1 MKLNPFK
8 SLSLILNKLS
18 LGIVGVAI
26 SLWMQASAV
35 AASPQVFRSVQMFG
49 NKILVSTVKLK
60 ISDPEKFITST
71 SVENVEG
78 PHGEWSICRVISA
91 VEIGTV
97 DASFRVV
104 DLAETTQEERAIEE
118 QALFLNLMRD
128 DASDPNC
135 LTSHT
140 VAFSGTASSGFLIN
154 EFFGNRFGRPESS
167 LQVALEISLKN
178 VSVAVNGKGLLSA
191 QLSTEQLYGLKISG
205 ITAFYYVGAGDIS
218 QLPTLKSEESP
229 KLQFQEVPTSMAY

>member
-8 SLSLILNKLS
+8 SLGLLSKTLN
-18 LGIVGVAI
+18 LGVVGVVI

-49 NKILVSTVKLK
+49 NKVLVSTVKLK
-60 ISDPEKFITST
+60 LSSPEKFVTST
-71 SVENVEG
+71 SVEKVVG

-91 VEIGTV
+91 VEIGSV
-97 DASFRVV
+97 EASFRVL
-104 DLAETTQEERAIEE
+104 DLAETTQEERAIDE
-118 QALFLNLMRD
+118 QALILNLMRD
-128 DASDPNC
+128 DAADPGC
-135 LTSHT
+135 FTSQT
-140 VAFSGTASSGFLIN
+140 VAFNGTASSGFLIN

-167 LQVALEISLKN
+167 LQVALEVSLKN

-191 QLSTEQLYGLKISG
+191 QLSPEQLYGLKISG
-205 ITAFYYVGAGDIS
+205 ITAFYYVGAGDVS